1 MSRCIG
7 EHKDKER
14 ESSSAKDALCES
26 LSGSQLGNYFCS
38 QSDGVSGARY
48 HPPADFWY
56 KSDPRDCKAITRP
69 SSSLG
74 DSDYTAA
81 AYLGFLVPC
90 HCSHCGADIWLQGS
104 AWCSVMPGISLSIQ
118 HREMSRLSHSHT
130 GTTRDNFSAQKI
142 KYIFVSLT
150 NEPQH
155 QMKQNLTLHN
165 PLWLHNK
172 H

>member
-7 EHKDKER
+7 QHKDKER

-26 LSGSQLGNYFCS
+26 LSGSQLGNYFSS
-38 QSDGVSGARY
+38 QSDKVWVARY

-81 AYLGFLVPC
+81 AYLGFLVSC

-118 HREMSRLSHSHT
+118 HRETQGDVKAVTLSHWDYT
-130 GTTRDNFSAQKI
+130 WQFLSAEDKVYLCLI
-142 KYIFVSLT
+142 
-150 NEPQH
+150 N
-155 QMKQNLTLHN
+155 
-165 PLWLHNK
+165 
-172 H
+172 